1 MLVWRPTW
9 LHTPGCL
16 ALGEWPHHRGYPGH
30 EDFFLCIL
38 STSSWSLLL
47 LLGPYLFFIV
57 PILPQNVPLI
67 SPTFWKFLAFPIPEW
82 EFSSVSLH
90 CSFKKAFLSLLA
102 ILWNSELRSD
112 WILAPLSPDI
122 LWCFHASTSLLPL
135 TCWFGLDTRRTSC
148 LNFLK
153 AVSDQRVS
161 GWLDTEVIDHRTHLG
176 KVGKMSLPRLRW
188 RPGKPETTGIGPR
201 NLMVHHLPQVF
212 LMTPGGGK
220 SLDQM
225 MEKSLQK
232 MSLKNTRVFVCL
244 FVFFPAWTMRSLVSE
259 QTNEWLKYLPLK

>member
-1 MLVWRPTW
+1 MLVRRPTW
-9 LHTPGCL
+9 LHSPGCL
-16 ALGEWPHHRGYPGH
+16 ALGEWPHHPGCLGH
-30 EDFFLCIL
+30 KDSFYMVLLCIP

-67 SPTFWKFLAFPIPEW
+67 SPTFRKFLAFPIPEW
-82 EFSSVSLH
+82 GFSSVSLH

-122 LWCFHASTSLLPL
+122 VWCFHASTSLLPL

-153 AVSDQRVS
+153 AVSDQHMS
-161 GWLDTEVIDHRTHLG
+161 G
-176 KVGKMSLPRLRW
+176 
-188 RPGKPETTGIGPR
+188 
-201 NLMVHHLPQVF
+201 
-212 LMTPGGGK
+212 
-220 SLDQM
+220 
-225 MEKSLQK
+225 
-232 MSLKNTRVFVCL
+232 
-244 FVFFPAWTMRSLVSE
+244 
-259 QTNEWLKYLPLK
+259 